1 MALAN
6 IERKLTGKNQ
16 AKEDM
21 VLALSSRS
29 NWMQQLVPAP
39 TAVATLAQLALLST
53 SHDDFE
59 LVRPEKGFQYVNHPK
74 SFKACLMQVANEGY
88 EAFEESHVG
97 MDAIRFATMG
107 IPEEMKNAINILV
120 RGNDRDRQVFLP
132 KSLKSISSAAN
143 VCLLRSGQIVEKYDS
158 VMKLVD
164 ELNETGMSTKGHN
177 EQTKAE
183 EELKK
188 KNEELQ
194 VKHLEEWKEKQEAEV
209 KVFKEMLTKRE
220 REYEQALNDLPSPLG
235 LLGLKFLEGVSDAAT
250 GALSIMRPSS
260 WAKGA
265 INMATGAANL
275 ITGEA
280 APNQEVE
287 TERMTNQTM
296 LVYTMGLKLHAD
308 QISKALDTLFDE
320 KGFCKDQKILMGLN
334 FMFDAARKNLADPA
348 VNSDLKLEVQVF
360 YDKVKSTLEKV
371 DFHDDTN
378 VQAVKD
384 ELKELHM
391 TAIGLKAQ
399 ADSVLGSSLQKATP
413 EGVKAGM
420 KAEKKADGIQEH
432 AVRNAQAKFDTTREM
447 FNTAKDDYAKT
458 TQSLLETNKKLNE
471 SLLKISQLDA
481 STASLRDI
489 LDMLQEG
496 LKLLTKLKDQW
507 SKLSLF
513 FQEMANLIKMA
524 SDKTKQFVD
533 YAKEGELSSYAKN
546 QVYVYARES
555 VTIGYVVHRIAS
567 GYFEFS
573 RDHLMAPV
581 SQIPR
586 LMVLNAEDDKAEIQE
601 RKAEVMKGCKDA
613 TRELKLKIMSE
624 KDEYD
629 SALKARMKRIKEEF
643 DVLTESLP
651 QAEKQ
656 KISLAVKS
664 GIEKSEDMIGDIDDF

>member
-1 MALAN
+1 M
-6 IERKLTGKNQ
+6 
-16 AKEDM
+16 
-21 VLALSSRS
+21 
-29 NWMQQLVPAP
+29 PAP
-39 TAVATLAQLALLST
+39 TSVATLAQLALLST

-97 MDAIRFATMG
+97 MDAIRLATMG

-188 KNEELQ
+188 KNEKLQ

-220 REYEQALNDLPSPLG
+220 REYEEALDDLPGPME
-235 LLGLKFLEGVSDAAT
+235 LLALKFFEGLSDAFT
-250 GALSIMRPSS
+250 GAMSVMRPST
-260 WAKGA
+260 WAKGG
-265 INMATGAANL
+265 INMVTGVANL

-308 QISKALDTLFDE
+308 QISNALDNLFDE

-348 VNSDLKLEVQVF
+348 VNSDLKLEVQGF

-432 AVRNAQAKFDTTREM
+432 AIRTAQAKFDTTREM

-489 LDMLQEG
+489 LGMLQE
-496 LKLLTKLKDQW
+496 
-507 SKLSLF
+507 
-513 FQEMANLIKMA
+513 
-524 SDKTKQFVD
+524 V
-533 YAKEGELSSYAKN
+533 
-546 QVYVYARES
+546 
-555 VTIGYVVHRIAS
+555 
-567 GYFEFS
+567 
-573 RDHLMAPV
+573 
-581 SQIPR
+581 R
-586 LMVLNAEDDKAEIQE
+586 LN
-601 RKAEVMKGCKDA
+601 
-613 TRELKLKIMSE
+613 S
-624 KDEYD
+624 
-629 SALKARMKRIKEEF
+629 F
-643 DVLTESLP
+643 
-651 QAEKQ
+651 
-656 KISLAVKS
+656 
-664 GIEKSEDMIGDIDDF
+664 

>member
-1 MALAN
+1 M
-6 IERKLTGKNQ
+6 
-16 AKEDM
+16 
-21 VLALSSRS
+21 
-29 NWMQQLVPAP
+29 
-39 TAVATLAQLALLST
+39 
-53 SHDDFE
+53 
-59 LVRPEKGFQYVNHPK
+59 
-74 SFKACLMQVANEGY
+74 
-88 EAFEESHVG
+88 
-97 MDAIRFATMG
+97 
-107 IPEEMKNAINILV
+107 
-120 RGNDRDRQVFLP
+120 
-132 KSLKSISSAAN
+132 
-143 VCLLRSGQIVEKYDS
+143 S
-158 VMKLVD
+158 V
-164 ELNETGMSTKGHN
+164 
-177 EQTKAE
+177 
-183 EELKK
+183 
-188 KNEELQ
+188 
-194 VKHLEEWKEKQEAEV
+194 
-209 KVFKEMLTKRE
+209 
-220 REYEQALNDLPSPLG
+220 
-235 LLGLKFLEGVSDAAT
+235 
-250 GALSIMRPSS
+250 MRPST
-260 WAKGA
+260 WAKGG
-265 INMATGAANL
+265 INMVTGVANL

-296 LVYTMGLKLHAD
+296 LVYPMGLKLHAD
-308 QISKALDTLFDE
+308 QIRKALDTPCDE

-348 VNSDLKLEVQVF
+348 VNADLKLEVQVF

-489 LDMLQEG
+489 LGMLQEG

-513 FQEMANLIKMA
+513 FKEMANLIKLA

-533 YAKEGELSSYAKN
+533 YAKEGELSPLMKN

-567 GYFEFS
+567 GYFDFS
-573 RDHLMAPV
+573 REHLMAPV
-581 SQIPR
+581 SQIPK
-586 LMVLNAEDDKAEIQE
+586 LMVLNAEDDMAKIQE
-601 RKAEVMKGCKDA
+601 LKADVMKGCKDA
-613 TRELKLKIMSE
+613 TRELELKIASE